1 MSACPILSALTAL
14 SDLPYPLYL
23 ACSGG
28 RDSLVLAYG
37 CYLLYQRGKLEKL
50 PTLLHVHHGMQQA
63 NDDWAKLVGAWADKH
78 GFNWQILPLTLIK
91 KNETTAR
98 TARYQALAGAMA
110 DDGVLLVAHHAD
122 DQAETVLMRLINGA
136 GVQGLSGMRVWQ
148 TKTIQGRKLSIHRPL
163 LGISRHQISAFAH
176 AHALAYVD
184 DPTNETTDNARNLI
198 RNDILPRLSA
208 LNPKVRQNI
217 ARTAHLMNDAHLLMN
232 KTVFDLFKKCTS
244 TSTNNHTPF
253 VDCLDI
259 QALRTLLAFEQSAV
273 VRFFVQGDKPLAP
286 SYQTMSDTMALTAR
300 TDGDHSTKIFWQ
312 GGIDENMDNTAIVL
326 CRYKDTLYRHH
337 HDLFLLLQDKMSDD
351 KIPLTSSKMILKK
364 NATFAIFLECHDGFY
379 ELLMD
384 KMAYIKPI
392 TRDEWVWVCEG
403 YVDKDGQT
411 QIGSTK
417 LGGKKLYQKLS
428 IPTWQRPNLWGIYA
442 YDEPVLMMSME
453 KYWLTDSTMFGDLF
467 ALFDGKYM
475 GRTLLAVDKLI

>member
-63 NDDWAKLVGAWADKH
+63 NDDWAKLVGAWADEH
-78 GFNWQILPLTLIK
+78 GFNWQILPLTLTK
-91 KNETTAR
+91 KTETSAR
-98 TARYQALAGAMA
+98 TARYQALMGAMT

-136 GVQGLSGMRVWQ
+136 GVQGLSGMRAWQ
-148 TKTIQGRKLSIHRPL
+148 AKTVQGRTMSLHRPL
-163 LGISRHQISAFAH
+163 LGVSRHEITAFAH
-176 AHALAYVD
+176 AHALPYVD
-184 DPTNETTDNARNLI
+184 DPTNDTTDNARSLI
-198 RNDILPRLSA
+198 RNDILPRLTA

-217 ARTAHLMNDAHLLMN
+217 ARTAHLMNDAYALISE
-232 KTVFDLFKKCTS
+232 TVFELVKKCTLD
-244 TSTNNHTPF
+244 TTHTPF
-253 VDCLDI
+253 VSCLDI
-259 QALRTLLAFEQSAV
+259 HALRTLSAHEQSAV

-351 KIPLTSSKMILKK
+351 KIPLTSSKMMLKK

-453 KYWLTDSTMFGDLF
+453 KYWLTDSTMFADLF